1 MSDWLLRR
9 LPRSRAARW
18 FLVVAFTDAVGRGLF
33 LAGSALFYTQVIGLS
48 TTQVGTGLSIAA
60 LCGLICGVPIGR
72 VADRIGA
79 PNMMILLQVWRAAGF
94 LVYPF
99 LTSFPQFLVVA
110 CFLGIADS
118 AVPPILQSI
127 AGSITEDD
135 SPVGTMATV
144 AVVRNAA
151 YSLSAL
157 GATVAI
163 TLVGS
168 SAYVGFVLAN
178 AVAFLLTAV
187 LLMRLRLPRTVNR
200 AEPSVG
206 VSQLPWRD
214 LPFLGLALL
223 NGILYLHVVIL
234 SVILPLWIVT
244 RTPAP
249 KSIVGVVL
257 FVNTII
263 AVTLQVRLS
272 RGGDDLRHAGRLQRR
287 AGVALAVFCGLAAAS
302 ALVRPAFAAALVLL
316 AAVALTLGEIWQ
328 SAGGWG
334 VSFKLSPPGQRNFYL
349 GLYNLGSSGMAV
361 LGPSLLSFAVIEGGP
376 IGWAVLGAVF
386 LLVGVVT
393 AAVTRHAHATR
404 AIQEEAAAVG

>member
-1 MSDWLLRR
+1 
-9 LPRSRAARW
+9 
-18 FLVVAFTDAVGRGLF
+18 
-33 LAGSALFYTQVIGLS
+33 
-48 TTQVGTGLSIAA
+48 
-60 LCGLICGVPIGR
+60 
-72 VADRIGA
+72 
-79 PNMMILLQVWRAAGF
+79 
-94 LVYPF
+94 
-99 LTSFPQFLVVA
+99 
-110 CFLGIADS
+110 
-118 AVPPILQSI
+118 
-127 AGSITEDD
+127 
-135 SPVGTMATV
+135 
-144 AVVRNAA
+144 
-151 YSLSAL
+151 
-157 GATVAI
+157 
-163 TLVGS
+163 
-168 SAYVGFVLAN
+168 
-178 AVAFLLTAV
+178 
-187 LLMRLRLPRTVNR
+187 
-200 AEPSVG
+200 